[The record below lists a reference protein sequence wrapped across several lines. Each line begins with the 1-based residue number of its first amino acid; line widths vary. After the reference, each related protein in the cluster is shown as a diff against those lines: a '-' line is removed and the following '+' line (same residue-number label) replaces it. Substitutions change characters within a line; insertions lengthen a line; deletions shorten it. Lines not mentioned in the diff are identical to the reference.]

1 MKKIVHCI
9 LLLLS
14 ICMFMF
20 ITGCEKKEGLKEI
33 NTADDE
39 LFDIY
44 YIKEA
49 PRTNEKH
56 SITEVIKV
64 VFSMSDSSTG
74 DTLAIDIEEN
84 EVYIDPWMSSLG
96 VNTVEGTK
104 KVEDAEKV
112 LDVLK
117 KYNVQEWKK
126 DYTRENSSTYE
137 DGFGWSLKLQFKNGM
152 VEEHSGSGSEDE
164 VTPENFEEF
173 YEELSQFVDERLD
186 EK

>member
-1 MKKIVHCI
+1 MKKMIFFFLFLGICI
-9 LLLLS
+9 LIS
-14 ICMFMF
+14 
-20 ITGCEKKEGLKEI
+20 GCGEKKGLEELI
-33 NTADDE
+33 MNEEE

-49 PRTNEKH
+49 PITNEKH

-126 DYTRENSSTYE
+126 DYTRKNSSTYE

>member
-1 MKKIVHCI
+1 
-9 LLLLS
+9 LLLS
-14 ICMFMF
+14 ICMF

-49 PRTNEKH
+49 PITNEKH

-96 VNTVEGTK
+96 VNTIYGTIIF
-104 KVEDAEKV
+104 VDA
-112 LDVLK
+112 
-117 KYNVQEWKK
+117 YNV
-126 DYTRENSSTYE
+126 
-137 DGFGWSLKLQFKNGM
+137 
-152 VEEHSGSGSEDE
+152 
-164 VTPENFEEF
+164 
-173 YEELSQFVDERLD
+173 
-186 EK
+186 